1 MKEYHYDVAVMGGG
15 PAGVCAAVAAAR
27 TGARVLLV
35 EQYGVLGGMSTM
47 GLVAPWMT
55 FHDRNGTQVVQG
67 IAQEIVDRLME
78 KGMSPGHVRDTMGET
93 WSVTPFDNEGLK
105 YVLAQMCQEAGVD
118 MLFHTFVFACDCDNR
133 KIKTVRAVN
142 KNGEVEIHASV
153 YIDGSGDGDIFAR
166 SGCAYELG
174 REEDHLTMPCT
185 TNFSMDNVDFEIVR
199 KYMMDHPENFH
210 DKTIMSLMEDGA
222 LPYSISGFFEEWK
235 RGCREMNL
243 DIQRER
249 ILFFRGVRDDIAT
262 VNTTRLCMVDA
273 TDADSMSGAE
283 IALRKQVYQVAQLL
297 NRYVPG
303 FENAR
308 IHSIAPVVGI
318 REGRR
323 LVGEYVV
330 TGDDLRAERRFDDE
344 IAVYGYPIDQ
354 HAPDGAGFVQSSVGA
369 YGIPYRSLIP
379 KELDNLLVTGR
390 CISCDREAQS
400 SLRTTPGVMAI
411 GEASGVAAAM
421 LATQKCAARE
431 LNTKVLKE
439 ELIRRGMFF

>member
-1 MKEYHYDVAVMGGG
+1 MKEYHYDVAVLGGG
-15 PAGVCAAVAAAR
+15 PSGVCAAVAAAR
-27 TGARVLLV
+27 TGVRVLLV

-67 IAQEIVDRLME
+67 MAQEIVERLME

-105 YVLAQMCQEAGVD
+105 YTLAQLCEEADVD
-118 MLFHTFVFACDCDNR
+118 LLFHTFVYACDCEDR
-133 KIKTVRAVN
+133 RIKAVRAVN
-142 KNGEVEIHASV
+142 KDGEVAICAKV
-153 YIDGSGDGDIFAR
+153 YIDGSGDGDILAR
-166 SGCAYELG
+166 SGCAYALG

-185 TNFSMDNVDFEIVR
+185 TNFSMDNVDFEAIR
-199 KYMMDHPENFH
+199 SFMLAHPEDFH
-210 DKTIMSLMEDGA
+210 DKTIMSLMESGD

-235 RGCREMNL
+235 QGCREMGLN
-243 DIQRER
+243 IQRER
-249 ILFFRGVRDDIAT
+249 ILFFRGVRDDVAT
-262 VNTTRLCMVDA
+262 INTTRLCMVDA
-273 TDADSMSGAE
+273 TDADSMSNAE
-283 IALRKQVYQVAQLL
+283 IALRKQVYQVAELL

-303 FENAR
+303 FEKAR
-308 IHSIAPVVGI
+308 IHTIAPVVGI

-323 LVGEYVV
+323 LVGEYVI
-330 TGDDLRAERRFDDE
+330 TGDDLRAGRRFDDE

-354 HAPDGAGFVQSSVGA
+354 HEPDGAGFIQSSVGA
-369 YGIPYRSLIP
+369 YGIPYRSLLP

-411 GEASGVAAAM
+411 GEGAGVAAAM
-421 LATQKCAARE
+421 LAAQKIPAKE
-431 LNTKVLKE
+431 LDTSALRE
-439 ELIRRGMFF
+439 ELVRRGMYF

>member
-1 MKEYHYDVAVMGGG
+1 MKTYHYDVAVMGGG
-15 PAGVCAAVAAAR
+15 PSGVCAAIAAAR
-27 TGARVLLV
+27 TGAKVLIV

-55 FHDRNGTQVVQG
+55 FHDKNGTQVVKG
-67 IAQEIVDRLME
+67 IAQEIVDNLIRRR
-78 KGMSPGHVRDTMGET
+78 MSRGHVRDTMGET

-105 YVLAQMCQEAGVD
+105 YVLASMCKEAGVD
-118 MLFHTFVFACDCDNR
+118 ILFHTFAFDCQCDNR
-133 KIKTVRAVN
+133 RIKTIRGAN
-142 KNGEVEIHASV
+142 KDGEIEIKASV

-166 SGCAYELG
+166 SGCAYALG

-185 TNFSMDNVDFEIVR
+185 TNFSMEHVDFSRIREH
-199 KYMMDHPENFH
+199 MLAHPEDFH
-210 DKTIMSLMEDGA
+210 DKTILSLLENGA
-222 LPYSISGFFEEWK
+222 PPDCVSGFFTEWK
-235 RGCREMNL
+235 QGCQELGL
-243 DIQRER
+243 DIPRER
-249 ILFFRGVRDDIAT
+249 ILFFRGVWDDIAT
-262 VNTTRLCMVDA
+262 INTTRLLMVDS
-273 TDADSMSGAE
+273 TNADSMSEAE
-283 IALRKQVYQVAQLL
+283 VKLREQVYAVAALL
-297 NRYVPG
+297 NKYVPG

-323 LVGEYVV
+323 LIGEYVI

-354 HAPDGAGFVQSSVGA
+354 HQPDGAGFTQKTVGA
-369 YGIPYRSLIP
+369 YGIPYRCLIP

-411 GEASGVAAAM
+411 GEAAGVAAAM
-421 LATQKCAARE
+421 LSQNQIPAKQ
-431 LNTKVLKE
+431 LDTKVLKQV
-439 ELIRRGMFF
+439 LIQRGMYF

>member
-15 PAGVCAAVAAAR
+15 PSGVCAAVAAAR
-27 TGARVLLV
+27 SGVRVLLV

-55 FHDRNGTQVVQG
+55 FHDRNGVQVVRG

-105 YVLAQMCQEAGVD
+105 FILAQMCRQAGVD
-118 MLFHTFVFACDCDNR
+118 VLFHTFAYACDCSER
-133 KIKTVRAVN
+133 RIHTVRAVN
-142 KNGEVEIHASV
+142 KSGVVAIHASV
-153 YIDGSGDGDIFAR
+153 FIDGSGDGDLFAR
-166 SGCAYELG
+166 CGCSFALG
-174 REEDHLTMPCT
+174 REGDHLTMPCT
-185 TNFSMDNVDFEIVR
+185 TNFSMDNVDFETVR
-199 KYMMDHPENFH
+199 QFMLAHPEDFH
-210 DKTIMSLMEDGA
+210 DKTILSLLSDGQ
-222 LPYSISGFFEEWK
+222 LPYSISGFFQEWK
-235 RGCREMNL
+235 RGCQELGL

-273 TDADSMSGAE
+273 TDADSMSQAE
-283 IALRKQVYQVAQLL
+283 LALREQVYQVAQLL
-297 NRYVPG
+297 HDYVPG

-308 IHSIAPVVGI
+308 IHAIAPVVGI

-323 LVGEYVV
+323 LVGEYVI
-330 TGDDLRAERRFDDE
+330 TGDDLRAERRFPDE

-354 HAPDGAGFVQSSVGA
+354 HEPDGAGFIQSSVGA

-379 KELDNLLVTGR
+379 REMDNLLVTGR

-411 GEASGVAAAM
+411 GEGAGVAAAM
-421 LATQKCAARE
+421 LARQNLPAMALDTAALKAE
-431 LNTKVLKE
+431 LV
-439 ELIRRGMFF
+439 RRGMYF